1 MAKTVKTT
9 KAPPPKRAKRAK
21 PKKRKSF
28 IRKVTGGKSRPSS
41 KKRSLA
47 WRVAKGTAKGTG
59 RLIKKGTLAG
69 AHATAS
75 RIERYRTTRKF
86 ADGYT
91 PEPGEVPKGKWV
103 PGATTVHGR
112 KFDSPEA
119 AMAYANK
126 IDKRDGP
133 VKRADRPRGSLETIA
148 SGRRSGRVRVRPP
161 RDRKA
166 PTGRHRK
173 AAHRTRADQ
182 LVAAYRNKLTEI
194 GRNAVDKDSPV
205 AKKIHKAFTEL
216 LESKPGKLSDMEA
229 LALGMEQ
236 AMATGAEAVENYRLN
251 MIKMGFDPAYL
262 VFLGRV
268 QENYEAASTN
278 WTSYIV
284 VLKTEL
290 ALEILAAQ
298 RRMAGS
304 VPSDSTL
311 AG

>member
-1 MAKTVKTT
+1 LAKTVKTT
-9 KAPPPKRAKRAK
+9 RAQPRRRAK
-21 PKKRKSF
+21 PKKSF
-28 IRKVTGGKSRPSS
+28 IRKVAGSKPRASS
-41 KKRSLA
+41 KKRSLV
-47 WRVAKGTAKGTG
+47 WRVTKGTAKGTG

-69 AHATAS
+69 AHATAT
-75 RIERYRTTRKF
+75 RIGRYRAGRKF

-103 PGATTVHGR
+103 SGATTVYGR

-119 AMAYANK
+119 ATAYAAK
-126 IDKRDGP
+126 VDAADGP
-133 VKRADRPRGSLETIA
+133 VKRAERPRGSLETIA
-148 SGRRSGRVRVRPP
+148 SGRRAGRVRVRPP
-161 RDRKA
+161 RRDQRKA
-166 PTGRHRK
+166 PTGRHRR
-173 AAHRTRADQ
+173 ADHRTRADQ
-182 LVAAYRNKLTEI
+182 LVAAHRDKLTEI
-194 GRNAVDKDSPV
+194 GRNAVAKDSEIARKV
-205 AKKIHKAFTEL
+205 HRAFTEL

-236 AMATGAEAVENYRLN
+236 AMGVGAEAVENYRLN
-251 MIKMGFDPAYL
+251 MIKLGFDPAYL
-262 VFLGRV
+262 VFLGKV
-268 QENYEAASTN
+268 QANYEEAANN
-278 WTSYIV
+278 WTAYIV

>member
-1 MAKTVKTT
+1 LAKTVKSTKGKGKPRT
-9 KAPPPKRAKRAK
+9 KA
-21 PKKRKSF
+21 RKSF
-28 IRKVTGGKSRPSS
+28 IRKVAGSRPRAS
-41 KKRSLA
+41 KKRGLVR
-47 WRVAKGTAKGTG
+47 RVVWGTAKGTG
-59 RLIKKGTLAG
+59 RLIGKGTMAG

-75 RIERYRTTRKF
+75 RIERFRTGRKF

-103 PGATTVHGR
+103 SGATTVYGR

-119 AMAYANK
+119 ATAYA
-126 IDKRDGP
+126 DKVDKQDGP
-133 VKRADRPRGSLETIA
+133 VVRADRPRGSLETIA
-148 SGRRSGRVRVRPP
+148 SGRRAGKVRVRPP
-161 RDRKA
+161 RERRA

-182 LVAAYRNKLTEI
+182 LVAAYRPKLNQI
-194 GRNAVDKDSPV
+194 GRNAVDKDSEI
-205 AKKIHKAFTEL
+205 ARKIHRAFTEL
-216 LESKPGKLSDMEA
+216 LEGRPGKLSDMEA

-236 AMATGAEAVENYRLN
+236 AMAVGAEAVQQYRLK

-262 VFLGRV
+262 VFLGKV
-268 QENYEAASTN
+268 QENYQESANN

-290 ALEILAAQ
+290 ALEILEAQ
-298 RRMAGS
+298 RRKAQQGQQR
-304 VPSDSTL
+304 PSDDVL